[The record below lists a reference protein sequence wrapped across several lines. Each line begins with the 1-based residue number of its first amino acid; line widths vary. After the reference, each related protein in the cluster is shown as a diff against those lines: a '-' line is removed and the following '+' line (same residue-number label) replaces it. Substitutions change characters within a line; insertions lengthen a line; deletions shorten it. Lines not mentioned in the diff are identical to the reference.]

1 MSHSENKVND
11 GDDMIVIMRDRDGN
25 EYSYKEE
32 MILPVNGEF
41 YAVLSDDE
49 PESKD
54 DAFIA
59 RIEKDEQGED
69 VYVTDLTEDELAM
82 VQKAYDE
89 LADDLE
95 NAD

>member
-25 EYSYKEE
+25 AYSYKEE

-49 PESKD
+49 PESED